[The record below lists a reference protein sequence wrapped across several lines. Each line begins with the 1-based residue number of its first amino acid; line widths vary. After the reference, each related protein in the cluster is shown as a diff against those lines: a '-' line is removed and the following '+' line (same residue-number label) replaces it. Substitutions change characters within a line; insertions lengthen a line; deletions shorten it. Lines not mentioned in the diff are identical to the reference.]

1 MPTRAIILGDPQGD
15 YTRRLLSAAPRH
27 WQVSLAP
34 FTDLATQLSW
44 PRPLPGPRSVAG
56 AGLHSPPEQIEVA
69 GGPLQPGDVAIVRS
83 MSRGTL
89 ESIVFRMDVL
99 ATLEQQ
105 GVLVYNPA
113 KSLELA
119 IDKYLTLSR
128 LAAAGFSVP
137 ATHVSQTVDQ
147 ALVGFK
153 QLGGD
158 VVVKPLFG
166 SEGRGLIRVSDH
178 DHAARVFH
186 SLAVLDSVIYQQ
198 QFIPHGGKDIR
209 VLVIGQKRWAIERQ
223 QTQDWRTN
231 LARGGH
237 AQPIAL
243 SGDRQ
248 QLAVQACRSLGLLC
262 AGVDLVHDPTTGQ
275 DYVLEVN
282 GIPGWNGVAQAHNAD
297 IAAEIWAHVAAIVA
311 QREQD
316 GLISP
321 GASESNVSIEAKM
334 P

>member
-15 YTRRLLSAAPRH
+15 YVRRLLSAAPRH

-34 FTDLATQLSW
+34 FTDLATHLSW
-44 PRPLPGPRSVAG
+44 PASVSGPSSVPGTGLP
-56 AGLHSPPEQIEVA
+56 SPPEQIEVA
-69 GGPLQPGDVAIVRS
+69 GGPLRRGDVVIVRS

-128 LAAAGFSVP
+128 LAAAGYPVP
-137 ATHVSQTVDQ
+137 ATHVSQSVDQ

-153 QLGGD
+153 QLGED

-198 QFIPHGGKDIR
+198 RFIPHGGTDIR
-209 VLVIGQKRWAIERQ
+209 VLVIGQKLWAIERQ

-231 LARGGH
+231 LARGGR

-243 SGDRQ
+243 SSDRQ
-248 QLAVQACRSLGLLC
+248 QLTLQACRSLGLFC
-262 AGVDLVHDPTTGQ
+262 AGVDLVHDPTTDQ
-275 DYVLEVN
+275 DYLLEVN

-297 IAAEIWAHVAAIVA
+297 IAAEIWAHVDASVA
-311 QREQD
+311 QREQSL
-316 GLISP
+316 LIFP
-321 GASESNVSIEAKM
+321 
-334 P
+334 

>member
-15 YTRRLLSAAPRH
+15 YARRLLSAAPRH
-27 WQVSLAP
+27 WRVSVAP
-34 FTDLATQLSW
+34 FTDLATQLSC
-44 PRPLPGPRSVAG
+44 PRSVQG
-56 AGLHSPPEQIEVA
+56 TGPHSPSEQIEVA
-69 GGPLQPGDVAIVRS
+69 GVPLLPGDAVIVRS

-128 LAAAGFSVP
+128 LATAGLPVP
-137 ATHVSQTVDQ
+137 ATHVSQAVDQ
-147 ALVGFK
+147 ALVGFE

-166 SEGRGLIRVSDH
+166 SEGRGLIRVSDP

-198 QFIPHGGKDIR
+198 QFIPHGGRDIR
-209 VLVIGQKRWAIERQ
+209 VLVIGQNLWAIERQ
-223 QTQDWRTN
+223 HALDWRTN

-243 SGDRQ
+243 SSDRQ
-248 QLAVQACRSLGLLC
+248 QLALQACHALGLFC

-275 DYVLEVN
+275 DYLLEVN

-297 IAAEIWAHVAAIVA
+297 IAAEIWAHVDSHA
-311 QREQD
+311 
-316 GLISP
+316 
-321 GASESNVSIEAKM
+321 
-334 P
+334 